1 MAKILAI
8 KEFLSLT
15 DSIPLVDVR
24 SPAEYEHA
32 HIPDAINIPL
42 FSNEERAVVGIN
54 YKKDGKE
61 TAVIRGLEI
70 VGPKL
75 ASFAKKAI
83 KIAPKKK
90 ILVHC
95 WRGGMRS
102 SSMAW
107 LFETAGFEVFILE
120 GGYKA
125 YRHFIR
131 DEFDSAQKLIVLG
144 GYTGS
149 GKTEVLKEI
158 EKLGEQFLDLEGVAH
173 HKGSAFG
180 AIGQLAQPT
189 TEQFENDLA
198 KAWQKFDMEK
208 TIWLEDESRQ
218 VGRCTIPENLFD
230 KMRSSTM
237 IKIIVPK
244 KVREKRLVVEYG
256 IFDKLLLQQ
265 SIERIERRLGGLRT
279 QQSLEALEN
288 DDLLKVAEITLEYY
302 DKAYHHG
309 NTKRDK
315 DKIFEINI
323 EIDSPKETAELL
335 LGLVNTLLT
344 EQAIRQRQGI
354 ALSQNDKTK
363 NIALSQN
370 DKTKNIAL
378 SQNYKI
384 ALSQSDKVK
393 GISLSQNDK
402 TNGDTLSQ

>member
-1 MAKILAI
+1 MAKILKI
-8 KEFLSLT
+8 NEFLGLT
-15 DSIPLVDVR
+15 GSTALVDVR
-24 SPAEYEHA
+24 SPAEFEHA
-32 HIPDAINIPL
+32 HIPGAINIPL

-75 ASFAKKAI
+75 APFVKQAK
-83 KIAPKKK
+83 KIAPNKK
-90 ILVHC
+90 ILIHC

-102 SSMAW
+102 ASMAW
-107 LFETAGFEVFILE
+107 LFETAGFEVHTLE

-125 YRHFIR
+125 YRNFIR
-131 DEFDSAQKLIVLG
+131 SEFDNAKKIIVLG

-149 GKTEVLKEI
+149 GKTDVLKEI
-158 EKLGEQFLDLEGVAH
+158 EKLGEQFLDLEGIAH

-218 VGRCTIPENLFD
+218 VGRCTIPENLFER
-230 KMRSSTM
+230 MRLTTL

-256 IFDKLLLQQ
+256 GFEKSLLQQ

-288 DDLLKVAEITLEYY
+288 GDLGKVAEITLEYY
-302 DKAYHHG
+302 DKAYLHG
-309 NTKRDK
+309 NLKRDK
-315 DKIFEINI
+315 DQTSEL
-323 EIDSPKETAELL
+323 EIDDDNPKQTAIKVIEFAK
-335 LGLVNTLLT
+335 TL
-344 EQAIRQRQGI
+344 
-354 ALSQNDKTK
+354 
-363 NIALSQN
+363 
-370 DKTKNIAL
+370 
-378 SQNYKI
+378 
-384 ALSQSDKVK
+384 
-393 GISLSQNDK
+393 
-402 TNGDTLSQ
+402 

>member
-1 MAKILAI
+1 MAKILNI
-8 KEFLSLT
+8 SNFLPLT
-15 DSIPLVDVR
+15 NSIPLVDVR

-32 HIPDAINIPL
+32 HIPGAINIPL
-42 FSNEERAVVGIN
+42 FTNEERAVVGIN

-75 ASFAKKAI
+75 AAFVKQAK
-83 KIAPKKK
+83 KIAPNKK

-102 SSMAW
+102 ASMAW
-107 LFETAGFEVFILE
+107 LFETAGFEVHTLE

-125 YRHFIR
+125 YRNFIR
-131 DEFDSAQKLIVLG
+131 NEFDKAKKLIVLG

-158 EKLGEQFLDLEGVAH
+158 EKLGEQFLDLEGIAH

-218 VGRCTIPENLFD
+218 VGRCTIPENLFE
-230 KMRSSTM
+230 KMRLTTL

-256 IFDKLLLQQ
+256 VFEKSLLQQ

-302 DKAYHHG
+302 DKAYLHG
-309 NTKRDK
+309 NLKREK
-315 DKIFEINI
+315 DQTFEL
-323 EIDSPKETAELL
+323 EIDDDNPKQTAITVIEF
-335 LGLVNTLLT
+335 
-344 EQAIRQRQGI
+344 A
-354 ALSQNDKTK
+354 KT
-363 NIALSQN
+363 I
-370 DKTKNIAL
+370 
-378 SQNYKI
+378 
-384 ALSQSDKVK
+384 
-393 GISLSQNDK
+393 
-402 TNGDTLSQ
+402 

>member
-1 MAKILAI
+1 MAKALNIS
-8 KEFLSLT
+8 KFLPLT

-32 HIPDAINIPL
+32 HIPGAVNIPL
-42 FSNEERAVVGIN
+42 FENDERAVVGIN
-54 YKKDGKE
+54 YKKEGKE
-61 TAVIRGLEI
+61 IAVIRGLEI

-75 ASFAKKAI
+75 AGFVKQAN
-83 KIAPKKK
+83 KIAPNKK

-102 SSMAW
+102 ASMAW
-107 LFETAGFEVFILE
+107 LFKTAGFEVHTLE

-125 YRHFIR
+125 YRNFIR
-131 DEFDSAQKLIVLG
+131 GEFDKAHKIIVLG

-158 EKLGEQFLDLEGVAH
+158 ENNGEQFLDLEGIAH

-198 KAWQKFDMEK
+198 DAWRKFDFNK

-218 VGRCTIPENLFD
+218 VGRCTIPENLFE
-230 KMRSSTM
+230 KMRSSTL

-256 IFDKLLLQQ
+256 IFDKSLLKQ

-279 QQSLEALEN
+279 QQSLEALEEG
-288 DDLLKVAEITLEYY
+288 DLLKVAEITLEYY
-302 DKAYHHG
+302 DKAYLHG
-309 NTKRDK
+309 NLKRDK
-315 DKIFEINI
+315 DQTFELD
-323 EIDSPKETAELL
+323 IDEDNPEETASKVLKY
-335 LGLVNTLLT
+335 VN
-344 EQAIRQRQGI
+344 
-354 ALSQNDKTK
+354 K
-363 NIALSQN
+363 
-370 DKTKNIAL
+370 
-378 SQNYKI
+378 
-384 ALSQSDKVK
+384 
-393 GISLSQNDK
+393 
-402 TNGDTLSQ
+402 

>member
-1 MAKILAI
+1 MAKILNI
-8 KEFLSLT
+8 SNFLPLT

-32 HIPDAINIPL
+32 HIPGAINIPL
-42 FSNEERAVVGIN
+42 FTNEERAVVGIN

-75 ASFAKKAI
+75 AAFVKQAK
-83 KIAPKKK
+83 KIAPNKK

-102 SSMAW
+102 ASMAW
-107 LFETAGFEVFILE
+107 LFETAGFEVHTLE

-125 YRHFIR
+125 YRNFIR
-131 DEFDSAQKLIVLG
+131 NEFDKAKKLIVLG

-158 EKLGEQFLDLEGVAH
+158 EKLGEQFLDLEGIAH

-218 VGRCTIPENLFD
+218 VGRCTIPENLFER
-230 KMRSSTM
+230 MRLTTL

-256 IFDKLLLQQ
+256 GFEKSLLQQ

-288 DDLLKVAEITLEYY
+288 GDLGKVAEITLEYY
-302 DKAYHHG
+302 DKAYLHG
-309 NTKRDK
+309 NLKRDK
-315 DKIFEINI
+315 DQTSEL
-323 EIDSPKETAELL
+323 EIDDDNPKQTAIKVIEFAK
-335 LGLVNTLLT
+335 TL
-344 EQAIRQRQGI
+344 
-354 ALSQNDKTK
+354 
-363 NIALSQN
+363 
-370 DKTKNIAL
+370 
-378 SQNYKI
+378 
-384 ALSQSDKVK
+384 
-393 GISLSQNDK
+393 
-402 TNGDTLSQ
+402 

>member
-1 MAKILAI
+1 MAKILNI
-8 KEFLSLT
+8 SNFLPLT
-15 DSIPLVDVR
+15 DTIPLVDVR

-32 HIPDAINIPL
+32 HIPGAISIPL
-42 FSNEERAVVGIN
+42 FTNEERAVVGIN

-75 ASFAKKAI
+75 ASFVKQAKK
-83 KIAPKKK
+83 IAQKKK

-102 SSMAW
+102 ASMAW
-107 LFETAGFEVFILE
+107 LFETAGFEVHTLE

-125 YRHFIR
+125 YRNFIR
-131 DEFDSAQKLIVLG
+131 NEFNKAKKLIVLG

-158 EKLGEQFLDLEGVAH
+158 EKLGEQFLDLEGIAH

-208 TIWLEDESRQ
+208 IIWLEDESRQ
-218 VGRCTIPENLFD
+218 VGRCTIPENLFE
-230 KMRSSTM
+230 KMRLTTL

-256 IFDKLLLQQ
+256 VFEKSLLQQ

-288 DDLLKVAEITLEYY
+288 GDLLKVAEITLEYY
-302 DKAYHHG
+302 DKAYLHG
-309 NTKRDK
+309 NTKREEK
-315 DKIFEINI
+315 KIFELPI
-323 EIDSPKETAELL
+323 EIDDPISTA
-335 LGLVNTLLT
+335 
-344 EQAIRQRQGI
+344 
-354 ALSQNDKTK
+354 K
-363 NIALSQN
+363 
-370 DKTKNIAL
+370 
-378 SQNYKI
+378 
-384 ALSQSDKVK
+384 KV
-393 GISLSQNDK
+393 IEFTASHNF
-402 TNGDTLSQ
+402 

>member
-1 MAKILAI
+1 MAKILNI
-8 KEFLSLT
+8 SNFLPLT
-15 DSIPLVDVR
+15 NSIPLVDVR

-32 HIPDAINIPL
+32 HIPGAINIPL
-42 FSNEERAVVGIN
+42 FTNEERAVVGIN

-75 ASFAKKAI
+75 AAFVKQAK
-83 KIAPKKK
+83 KIAPNKK

-102 SSMAW
+102 ASMAW
-107 LFETAGFEVFILE
+107 LFETAGFEVHTLE

-125 YRHFIR
+125 YRNFIR
-131 DEFDSAQKLIVLG
+131 NEFDKAKKLIVLG

-158 EKLGEQFLDLEGVAH
+158 EKLGEQFLDLEGIAH

-218 VGRCTIPENLFD
+218 VGRCTIPENLFER
-230 KMRSSTM
+230 MRLTTL

-256 IFDKLLLQQ
+256 VFEKSLLQQ

-288 DDLLKVAEITLEYY
+288 GDLLKVAEITLEYY
-302 DKAYHHG
+302 DKAYLHG
-309 NTKRDK
+309 NLKREK
-315 DKIFEINI
+315 DQTFEL
-323 EIDSPKETAELL
+323 EIDDDNPKQTAITVIEFAK
-335 LGLVNTLLT
+335 TL
-344 EQAIRQRQGI
+344 
-354 ALSQNDKTK
+354 
-363 NIALSQN
+363 
-370 DKTKNIAL
+370 
-378 SQNYKI
+378 
-384 ALSQSDKVK
+384 
-393 GISLSQNDK
+393 
-402 TNGDTLSQ
+402 